1 MNLNCAILHADAAV
15 AGQIE
20 EYIGKVPFLTLRGK
34 FGDPLEALK
43 GYYEE
48 KVEIY
53 FVGIYPVEEGG
64 ITGMDFCRLLSSPT
78 RVVFIAGTECHAAE
92 CFRLDALDY
101 LTGEANFSTF
111 FQAVS
116 KAARWFAL
124 QEPGASATGQCRAFP
139 ERQEPQRVVYVRAES
154 CIMRLELEQINYI
167 EGLGDYVKV
176 FCKGVT
182 KPILSLCSMKYMEE
196 KLPSDEFIRVHR
208 SFIVRKDCINAI
220 SRSSVM
226 IEKKD
231 VPIGDA
237 YRERVKHYVSR
248 LAVL

>member
-1 MNLNCAILHADAAV
+1 MNLNCAILHAAPEV
-15 AGQIE
+15 TEKLG
-20 EYIGKVPFLTLRGK
+20 EYIAKIPFLSLSGK
-34 FGDPLEALK
+34 YSNPLEALK
-43 GYYEE
+43 DYYES
-48 KVEIY
+48 KVEVY

-64 ITGMDFCRLLSSPT
+64 INGMDFCRLLSSST
-78 RVVFIAGTECHAAE
+78 RVIFIADAEQYAAE

-101 LTGEANFSTF
+101 LTGDIAFSTF
-111 FQAVS
+111 FQSVS

-124 QEPGASATGQCRAFP
+124 QEVSSTGAKA
-139 ERQEPQRVVYVRAES
+139 QESSAES
-154 CIMRLELEQINYI
+154 SRVIFMKSDSRIMRLDLDQINYI
-167 EGLGDYVKV
+167 EGLGDYVKIYY
-176 FCKGVT
+176 KGIP

-220 SRSSVM
+220 SRNTLE

-237 YRERVKHYVSR
+237 YRERVKHFISR